1 MWCAIVGFGVGA
13 NDGFDFDA
21 LVGGGVGAV
30 GVGSGLG
37 SGCNVGADVVP
48 LCVLFTITTRV
59 IGLLVDV
66 CMGVVI

>member
-37 SGCNVGADVVP
+37 RGCNVGANVVP
-48 LCVLFTITTRV
+48 
-59 IGLLVDV
+59 
-66 CMGVVI
+66 